1 MTVKAGLCRTWSET
15 QIVGFLMQ
23 WLNSKLLS
31 TGMWHKSYT
40 VPSIISVAMSATTT
54 ITERIT
60 VPSTIPTEVAIGSD
74 RRHPSVVATAVEVA
88 TTTIPP
94 ITAVTTIPATIATV
108 RVVGDI
114 RRSTGIGGVTD
125 TGDVQR
131 IPHLLVR
138 WVSCDGGNVLRV
150 DVERHGPG

>member
-1 MTVKAGLCRTWSET
+1 
-15 QIVGFLMQ
+15 
-23 WLNSKLLS
+23 
-31 TGMWHKSYT
+31 MWHKSYT
-40 VPSIISVAMSATTT
+40 VPSIISVAMNAT

-60 VPSTIPTEVAIGSD
+60 VPSTIPTEVVIGSD
-74 RRHPSVVATAVEVA
+74 RRHPNVVATAVEVA

-94 ITAVTTIPATIATV
+94 ITVVTTIPATIATV

-125 TGDVQR
+125 TGDDQR

-138 WVSCDGGNVLRV
+138 WVSCDVGNVLRV
-150 DVERHGPG
+150 NVERHGPG